1 MPTYRHTAFFR
12 DDDGHGWTETH
23 DWDTPSIGGVDL
35 AARAEVFNQ
44 LMRTRRVPLLAKDA
58 FYLGCRVSKFQP
70 GTFAKSQS
78 FPIFLDLPDS
88 GTANVSS
95 AKTEMD
101 AALLA
106 VKVTFAD
113 AAGENRA
120 DTYLRGVWD
129 QVITAGQLDFG
140 GVAGGAFKTLL
151 ASYQTEL
158 IQGGYGWIGRNP
170 LSTRGKVT
178 GYTLL
183 PNGRVRFALNNITG
197 EPLPFVGQQRTFYF
211 ARLNNSNSVL
221 NRPIV
226 CEVTDGFECTT
237 VAPIASGPFVSA
249 GTFYLRTPQFFP
261 YAQVAY
267 RKLSARKTGRPI
279 GVGRGRAPARP
290 VF

>member
-35 AARAEVFNQ
+35 AARAETFNQ
-44 LMRTRRVPLLAKDA
+44 LMRTRRVPLLAADA
-58 FYLGCRVSKFQP
+58 YYLGCRVSKFQP

-78 FPIFLDLPDS
+78 FPIFLDLPDG
-88 GTANVSS
+88 GTKNVST

-113 AAGENRA
+113 AVGENRA
-120 DTYLRGVWD
+120 DVYLRGVWE

-151 ASYQTEL
+151 ASYQSEL
-158 IQGGYGWIGRNP
+158 IQGGYGWIGRAP
-170 LSTRGKVT
+170 TSTRGRVV
-178 GYTLL
+178 GYTVQ
-183 PNGRVRFALNNITG
+183 PSGRVSFTLDNLTG
-197 EPLPFVGQQRTFYF
+197 DPLPLAGQQRTFFF

-226 CEVTDGFECTT
+226 CSMTGVLEAET
-237 VAPIASGPFVSA
+237 VAPIAAGPYVSA
-249 GTFYLRTPQFFP
+249 GTFYLRNPQFFA